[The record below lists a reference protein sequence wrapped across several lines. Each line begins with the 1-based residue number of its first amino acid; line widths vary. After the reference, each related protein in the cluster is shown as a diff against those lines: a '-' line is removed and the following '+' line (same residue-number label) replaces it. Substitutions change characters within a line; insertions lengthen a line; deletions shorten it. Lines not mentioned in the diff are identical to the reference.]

1 MQVMGFLIGKPK
13 SQILAVDQCASESLL
28 LNALSRAAVTAMVAK
43 TLTTN
48 AVAMAQALARKI
60 GK

>member
-1 MQVMGFLIGKPK
+1 MQVMGCLINKPK

-28 LNALSRAAVTAMVAK
+28 PNALSRVAVTAMVAK

-48 AVAMAQALARKI
+48 AVAMAQALACKI